1 MTATRSHVQLQALR
15 ARNILIAAHALQHI
29 VSTSLPPL
37 LIFIRSDLGLTATQL
52 GIIVAAGAVAS
63 GIFQFPAGL
72 LTDRFTPKQLLVVGY
87 CLTLSGLF
95 LLSRAHTL
103 PGFVLAQAVYGMGNS
118 TFHPASFTD
127 VARATRRSGGLAMGM
142 ALHNIGGN
150 IGTAAG
156 YSISAILGTL
166 LGWRAALGTI
176 VGAGALLILLFQVI
190 YPELDPEETQDEED
204 DPPAQPE
211 SADATTGR
219 KRLRLNTR
227 WIPVYIIAA
236 AAFLSGVFGRGLA
249 TWLPT
254 FFADARGSS
263 AAVAGVLSTILMLA
277 GAGGSLV
284 GGALGDRMDRS
295 HIVLIAT
302 LGTAGLIGVLVG
314 VPLTG
319 IALTLLLLATGF
331 FHSLSRPCLNA
342 ITSQVSPRG
351 KEGSVFGLVFGVMS
365 MGGALAGPLVG
376 NLYDRYSLETAFLV
390 ISGFFV
396 LHGIMIFLWGRSKYK
411 LSPSQRSS

>member
-1 MTATRSHVQLQALR
+1 MTATRSDVQLQALR

-37 LIFIRSDLGLTATQL
+37 LIFIRSDLGLTGTQL

-63 GIFQFPAGL
+63 GLFQLPAGL

-95 LLSRAHTL
+95 LLSRAHTI
-103 PGFVLAQAVYGMGNS
+103 PAFVLAQAVYGMGNS

-127 VARATRRSGGLAMGM
+127 VARATRHSGGMGMGM

-150 IGTAAG
+150 LGAAAG
-156 YSISAILGTL
+156 YSVSAILGTL
-166 LGWRAALGTI
+166 LGWRTALGTI
-176 VGAGALLILLFQVI
+176 VGAGALLVVLFQVI
-190 YPELDPEETQDEED
+190 YPDLDPEEIRKEA
-204 DPPAQPE
+204 DPPERHA
-211 SADATTGR
+211 SADAQAGPG
-219 KRLRLNTR
+219 RLRLSTR
-227 WIPVYIIAA
+227 WIPVYIIAS

-314 VPLTG
+314 VPLSG
-319 IALTLLLLATGF
+319 IALALLLLATGF

-342 ITSQVSPRG
+342 ITSEVSPRG
-351 KEGSVFGLVFGVMS
+351 KEGTVFGLVFGVMS

-376 NLYDRYSLETAFLV
+376 NLYDRFSLETAFLV

-396 LHGIMIFLWGRSKYK
+396 LHGIMIFAWGQSKFK
-411 LSPSQRSS
+411 VSPPQPPA